1 MRQFSEILLAALI
14 TLLLG
19 LSPLQGAI
27 AGFSDSF
34 NQQGDT
40 RQITDAFDS
49 GFTVSSDYAIFQN
62 CGQCNMDNGCFN
74 QSCPPDECATC
85 ALTLPPTSSNLTD
98 PITTPRMLPAD
109 EGVVKQLATS
119 LFRPP
124 KI

>member
-40 RQITDAFDS
+40 RQVTNAFDR
-49 GFTVSSDYAIFQN
+49 GFTVSSDYAIFQI
-62 CGQCNMDNGCFN
+62 CEQCNVDNSCFN
-74 QSCPPDECATC
+74 HSSSPHECATC
-85 ALTLPPTSSNLTD
+85 ALTLPPIASNLTK
-98 PITTPRMLPAD
+98 PVTTPRMLPAD
-109 EGVVKQLATS
+109 EDVVKQLATP

>member
-1 MRQFSEILLAALI
+1 MRLFFEVLLATLI

-19 LSPLQGAI
+19 FAPLQGAI

-34 NQQGDT
+34 EQQGDT

-49 GFTVSSDYAIFQN
+49 DFTVFPDYAAFQN
-62 CGQCNMDNGCFN
+62 CEQCNVDNSCFN
-74 QSCPPDECATC
+74 HSSPPDECATC
-85 ALTLPPTSSNLTD
+85 ALTLPPIASNLTN
-98 PITTPRMLPAD
+98 PVTTPRMLPAD
-109 EGVVKQLATS
+109 EDVVKQLATS